1 MPNGKW
7 ARKLIQIDTDCGLVK
22 IPARTL
28 GPLAVH
34 FGIGS
39 QSEKISISHVG
50 TGRRIASTSS
60 EEAAQ
65 QIAEAPAELDW
76 EMLQSD
82 SLPPGCRSRCHPY
95 SNATNPRSTTHPRA
109 EQLVRSSNAEF
120 IIEEAQD
127 RLPQTPEAKQYGPTQ
142 HRPLKLS
149 QNSAQAELPSLYMR
163 HCRP

>member
-1 MPNGKW
+1 MANGKW
-7 ARKLIQIDTDCGLVK
+7 VRKLIQIDTDCGLVK

-65 QIAEAPAELDW
+65 QIAEALAELDW

-82 SLPPGCRSRCHPY
+82 SLPPGLQI
-95 SNATNPRSTTHPRA
+95 A
-109 EQLVRSSNAEF
+109 VSS
-120 IIEEAQD
+120 I
-127 RLPQTPEAKQYGPTQ
+127 
-142 HRPLKLS
+142 LKRYES
-149 QNSAQAELPSLYMR
+149 EIDQP
-163 HCRP
+163 PKG

>member
-65 QIAEAPAELDW
+65 QIAEALAELDW
-76 EMLQSD
+76 QMLQTD
-82 SLPPGCRSRCHPY
+82 SLPPG
-95 SNATNPRSTTHPRA
+95 AA
-109 EQLVRSSNAEF
+109 
-120 IIEEAQD
+120 D
-127 RLPQTPEAKQYGPTQ
+127 RGVIHTQTLRIRDRPPTQ
-142 HRPLKLS
+142 GLISWSGLPMR
-149 QNSAQAELPSLYMR
+149 NSL
-163 HCRP
+163 